1 MSVPSLKV
9 SGTKRSPSPGPKA
22 PGRKGAPSVA
32 DSREGWWLSGP
43 ALVMYIAALK
53 LVIQLIGAMRYGYF
67 TDELYYLACA
77 EHLDWGYIDHPP
89 FVDFVAFLVRHSLG
103 VSLFAIR
110 IVPALAG
117 ALQVCLVGAITRR
130 VGGGRF
136 AQGLAALGALV
147 CPVYLHVEH
156 YLHLAA
162 FEPVIWTGL
171 AYLILRAIQTN
182 DRKYWLG
189 AGLVAG
195 IGLENKYSVAVLIVG
210 LLLGLLWG
218 RARQTFLTANFWAA
232 CGVALLVFLPNL
244 LWQMRHGWAFL
255 TWQETVR
262 PKHLL
267 PTYLGFM
274 RDQMAYTLPVCFLWI
289 AGLWFF
295 LATKRGKPYRF
306 LGVGV
311 LFVIAVFEL
320 LHGKTYYPT
329 PAYGI
334 AFAGG
339 ATLIEEIT
347 KRANWRW
354 IPFPLVLVITGAGAF
369 LAPCYLPLL
378 PIERVAAYQN
388 ALSLVPLQP
397 ARTDA
402 YEYETGLPP
411 EFSNEFGWE
420 EIVSAVGEVY
430 NAIPDSQK
438 PRVGIFAASYA
449 EAGAIDLMGSRYGLP
464 KAMSAQLAYKDWGT
478 RNFHGDTLIVV
489 ALPDAYMGACMY
501 FLPGPFIENPYGY
514 EKGPIVNLCRGGMPD
529 VLTQQW
535 ERMKAY

>member
-1 MSVPSLKV
+1 
-9 SGTKRSPSPGPKA
+9 
-22 PGRKGAPSVA
+22 
-32 DSREGWWLSGP
+32 
-43 ALVMYIAALK
+43 MYIAALK
-53 LVIQLIGAMRYGYF
+53 LVIQLIGAVRYGYHM
-67 TDELYYLACA
+67 DELYYLAGA
-77 EHLDWGYIDHPP
+77 EHLAWGYIDHPP
-89 FVDFVAFLVRHSLG
+89 FVDLVAFLVRHSLG
-103 VSLFAIR
+103 VSLLAIR

-136 AQGLAALGALV
+136 AQGLAALGVLV
-147 CPVYLHVEH
+147 CPVYLLVEH
-156 YLHLAA
+156 YLHLVA

-171 AYLILRAIQTN
+171 AYLILRAIQTHA
-182 DRKYWLG
+182 RKYWLG

-195 IGLENKYSVAVLIVG
+195 IGLENKYSMALFIVG

-218 RARQTFLTANFWAA
+218 HARQTFLAAGFWAA
-232 CGVALLVFLPNL
+232 CGVALLVFFPNL
-244 LWQMRHGWAFL
+244 LWQMRHDWAFL
-255 TWQETVR
+255 TWQETTR
-262 PKHLL
+262 PRHSL
-267 PTYLGFM
+267 PTYLGFI
-274 RDQMAYTLPVCFLWI
+274 RDQTACTLPVCFLWI

-295 LATKRGKPYRF
+295 LATKRGNPYRF

-320 LHGKTYYPT
+320 LHGKTYYPA
-329 PAYGI
+329 PVYGI

-339 ATLIEEIT
+339 ATLIEQIT
-347 KRANWRW
+347 KRAKWRW
-354 IPFPLVLVITGAGAF
+354 VPFPLVLSVVGMGAA

-378 PIERVAAYQN
+378 PIERVAAYQK
-388 ALSLVPLQP
+388 ALPGVAILP
-397 ARTDA
+397 ART
-402 YEYETGLPP
+402 EPFEFSTELPP
-411 EFSNEFGWE
+411 EFSRESGWD

-430 NAIPDSQK
+430 NAIPDFQK
-438 PRVGIFAASYA
+438 PRVGIFATTFG
-449 EAGAIDLMGSRYGLP
+449 EAGAIDLMGSKYGLP

-535 ERMKAY
+535 EGMKAY